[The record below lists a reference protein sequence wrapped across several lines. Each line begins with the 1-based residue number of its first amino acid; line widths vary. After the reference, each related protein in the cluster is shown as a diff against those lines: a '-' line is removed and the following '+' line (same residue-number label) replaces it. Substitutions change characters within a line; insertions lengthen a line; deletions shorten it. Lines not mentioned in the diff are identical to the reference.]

1 MIKILLV
8 EDNENHACLVER
20 LLDRVAAGE
29 FMVEWVTELSD
40 AISRL
45 YTKSFDVVLLD
56 LSLPDAQGL
65 LGLRTLHSTG
75 TDVPIVVLTATD
87 DQSVALKAV
96 QNGAQDYLVKDFR
109 DGDSIVRGVRYA
121 IERKHYEERL
131 VHRAHFDHL
140 TGLANRALF
149 LDRLE
154 HSVARARRANT
165 WMSLMYLD
173 LDRFKTIN
181 DTLGHAVGDR
191 LLQEIASRLKDC
203 VREADM
209 VARLGGDEFT
219 VIIEGPGQRSDVDT
233 VAKKVLTAIRPAYYV
248 DEHEIYVSCSIGIAV
263 FPECGADM
271 KTLTRNAD
279 TAMYQ
284 AKARGGDTHEY
295 FTVDMSSRALHR
307 LELEARLRKALEGG
321 ELCLV
326 YQPRVD
332 LHTGR
337 IVGLESL
344 LRWPGHLGEIEPDE
358 FLHLAEESGLIAS
371 IGEWVIRTV
380 CSQLG
385 EWQAAGVPV
394 VPVSV
399 NLSGRQCWQ
408 SALVTLAREVLE
420 ATRVPAGL
428 LELEIAESL
437 LMEDRRNC
445 EVVLRKLE
453 ELGVRLGI
461 DAFGTGYS
469 ALRCLKR
476 LPLDFIKIDRSLVR
490 GVSHDANDA
499 TITKAIVALAHRCGL
514 EAVAEGVETEEQRSF
529 LHDARCDAGQGLL
542 FWPSLDSEATAGALV
557 SNASANLDRST
568 PSP

>member
-1 MIKILLV
+1 MIRILLV
-8 EDNENHACLVER
+8 EDNEDHACLVER
-20 LLDRVAAGE
+20 LLEKVAAGE
-29 FMVEWVTELSD
+29 FMVEWVRDLND

-45 YTKSFDVVLLD
+45 YTNPFDVVLLD

-96 QNGAQDYLVKDFR
+96 QYGAQDFLVKDFQ
-109 DGDSIVRGVRYA
+109 DGEPIARGVRYA

-131 VHRAHFDHL
+131 VHQAHFDHL

-191 LLQEIASRLKDC
+191 LLQEIASRLRGC

-219 VIIEGPGQRSDVDT
+219 VIIEGPGQLGEVET
-233 VAKKVLTAIRPAYYV
+233 VAKKVLTAIRPAYHV
-248 DEHEIYVSCSIGIAV
+248 DDHEIYVTCSIGIAL

-271 KTLTRNAD
+271 KTLTANAD

-284 AKARGGDTHEY
+284 AKARGGDTREF

-307 LELEARLRKALEGG
+307 LELEARLRKALDGG
-321 ELCLV
+321 EFYLA
-326 YQPRVD
+326 YQPRAD
-332 LHTGR
+332 LHTGN
-337 IVGLESL
+337 ITALESL
-344 LRWPGHLGEIEPDE
+344 VRWPSHLGEIEPDE
-358 FLHLAEESGLIAS
+358 LASLAEESGVIAA
-371 IGEWVIRTV
+371 IGEWCIRAV
-380 CSQLG
+380 CAQLG

-399 NLSGRQCWQ
+399 SLLARQCWQ
-408 SALVTLAREVLE
+408 PTLVTLVREALDSARVRGE
-420 ATRVPAGL
+420 L
-428 LELEIAESL
+428 LELEVSESL
-437 LMEDRRNC
+437 LMEERRNC
-445 EVVLRKLE
+445 EAVLGKLQQ
-453 ELGVRLGI
+453 LGVRLGI
-461 DAFGTGYS
+461 DSFGTGYS
-469 ALRCLKR
+469 ELRYLKR
-476 LPLDFIKIDRSLVR
+476 SPLDFIKIDRALVG
-490 GVSHDANDA
+490 GVPHDADDA
-499 TITKAIVALAHRCGL
+499 TITQAIVALAHRCGF

-529 LHDARCDAGQGLL
+529 LHDCRCDSGQGVL
-542 FWPSLDSEATAGALV
+542 FWSSLDSEEAARALV
-557 SNASANLDRST
+557 SHARTSLDPRT